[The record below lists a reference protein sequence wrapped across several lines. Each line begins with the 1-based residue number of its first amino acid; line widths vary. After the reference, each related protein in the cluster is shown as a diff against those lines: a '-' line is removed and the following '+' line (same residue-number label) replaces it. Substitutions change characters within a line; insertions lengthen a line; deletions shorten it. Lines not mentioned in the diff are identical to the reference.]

1 MQHSIEKEF
10 SFTFT
15 SKDEKSTLTVPV
27 TIPVNVSTE
36 EFMGRLILSHNLP
49 CYIEDDLKN
58 SLSKF
63 IEEET
68 KKWHEN
74 NAQAAI
80 DSVINGSV
88 NEDDLIERW
97 TRAFTQEVKEYA
109 KPEEITNEQMFSDI
123 YHTLIHSPALETVL
137 NLEHTYALSV
147 EDIIT
152 NRDADLQH
160 LDSKQHEEMEEAL
173 ANVGTKYTDEDINQL
188 AQRHF
193 DNTQLISSKWASELS
208 NLRET
213 QKREFKEWIKKVH
226 EDSQTN
232 SNTPSYVQR
241 LRAMSSG
248 LPDAE
253 EEERQLQPS
262 RLEESFTIHL
272 GAQMKTTHNIRL
284 LCTDV
289 LDLCRHKTH
298 TVGGVVIPQP
308 QRLQTAMSLYSNSLC
323 GLIML
328 VDNRLNSYTGMK
340 RAFSRVCEQSTDF
353 HFSDLDR
360 RLYLIEEEF
369 IKANE
374 IRSHRVC
381 NEDGDVVSIKSTG
394 SGISATSSSS
404 DTQTKNSN
412 YKLNNGDFYITEH
425 SNLSEVHVVFH
436 LVCDDSV
443 RSGDISSRHP
453 AILSLRN
460 IIKLCFRYDIHT
472 ITIPLLL
479 THEMTEEMT
488 IPWCMKRAEL
498 VYKCVKGFMIEMATY
513 GAQESRTIQFLVPR
527 GLSEDMFMNIS
538 NMLPTIFRLSNPV
551 IHKSGPNSTN
561 SL

>member
-1 MQHSIEKEF
+1 
-10 SFTFT
+10 
-15 SKDEKSTLTVPV
+15 
-27 TIPVNVSTE
+27 
-36 EFMGRLILSHNLP
+36 
-49 CYIEDDLKN
+49 
-58 SLSKF
+58 
-63 IEEET
+63 
-68 KKWHEN
+68 
-74 NAQAAI
+74 
-80 DSVINGSV
+80 
-88 NEDDLIERW
+88 
-97 TRAFTQEVKEYA
+97 
-109 KPEEITNEQMFSDI
+109 
-123 YHTLIHSPALETVL
+123 
-137 NLEHTYALSV
+137 
-147 EDIIT
+147 
-152 NRDADLQH
+152 
-160 LDSKQHEEMEEAL
+160 MEEAL

-360 RLYLIEEEF
+360 RFYLIEEEF

-374 IRSHRVC
+374 IRSQRVS

-394 SGISATSSSS
+394 SGISANSSSS
-404 DTQTKNSN
+404 DAQVKTAN

-561 SL
+561 SI